1 MMTYIYDI
9 LLNFNDEFYEF
20 YEWEKKDNIYHIKK
34 IPVFKVD
41 TLFMENLLEN
51 KIEIS
56 NDFLNI
62 INNKTEVFEG
72 KKIKLLKYSCL
83 FTDSYKVVGI
93 NIEDNSIKL
102 SDLLLDEALDT
113 LEITKRLQ
121 VINISYNIIKEKNIS
136 YFETRNEL
144 KIKNSLLIEFNN
156 IYKNKDDNK
165 LKYLYF
171 EYFNKSIDD
180 IDLIYI
186 DLINSLQEINSR
198 HLKLFELL
206 KLCNKRIRN
215 LTK

>member
-1 MMTYIYDI
+1 MTYIYDI

-171 EYFNKSIDD
+171 EYFNK
-180 IDLIYI
+180 YY
-186 DLINSLQEINSR
+186 
-198 HLKLFELL
+198 
-206 KLCNKRIRN
+206 
-215 LTK
+215 

>member
-1 MMTYIYDI
+1 MTYIYDI